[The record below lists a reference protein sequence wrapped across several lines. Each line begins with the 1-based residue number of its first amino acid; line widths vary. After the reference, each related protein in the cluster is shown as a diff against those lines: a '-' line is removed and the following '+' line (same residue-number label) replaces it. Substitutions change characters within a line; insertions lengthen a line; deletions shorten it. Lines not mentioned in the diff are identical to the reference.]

1 MMRQQKCVPQSIMI
15 IMSVCDINIFIAL
28 LSNVPKGLIENEIAE
43 IKDRFVHLQI
53 QLYSH
58 IGKSFNH

>member
-1 MMRQQKCVPQSIMI
+1 MI
-15 IMSVCDINIFIAL
+15 IMLVCDQNIFIAL

-58 IGKSFNH
+58 IGKSFNN